1 MCYLLDSVQS
11 LQLLAINQK
20 QLKIIRFMH
29 NSKSTATTKTVA
41 RTRVKDFKRTHGRI
55 SLGNQ
60 KNKIISKKRAF
71 FLPKQVSIVLM
82 TISHETS
89 NLSI

>member
-29 NSKSTATTKTVA
+29 NSKSTATTK
-41 RTRVKDFKRTHGRI
+41 RTHGRI

-82 TISHETS
+82 TISPETS